1 MHEGDEESDFTGG
14 TVTFES
20 DLLNPEN
27 DEGGG
32 TTAGGPVSLMV
43 EPKGAAGNMLR
54 VIRTPDDD
62 LSGTGGEGNNDEST
76 VLSLDLVEAE
86 GASAPV
92 AEPIPLDEGIAA
104 QSSQLGGFDPD
115 RALDDAVNFTHT
127 QAGQGLPATWQVLLP
142 EPYTFESV
150 TIWNRAS
157 SDGTLDCCPSRL
169 RDITIQIVNF
179 EGGEDVVES
188 DFEGGTVTFE
198 SDLLNPENDEG
209 GGTTAG
215 GPVNLTVET
224 NGAAGNMV
232 RVIRTPDDDLSG
244 TDGEGNNDESTV
256 LSLDLVEAEGVSGA
270 IGPDLTD
277 SDGDG
282 LRDEWETEHFGNLDQ
297 TADGDPDGDGLNNLA
312 EQDKANPNKADSDD
326 DGVDDGVEITDGT
339 EPGKPDTDGDGLNDG
354 AEKAAGSNP
363 KDKDSDDDG
372 LSDGDEVNT
381 HGTNPTE
388 SDTDG
393 DGFDDEAE
401 ISRGTDP
408 KDPKSNPE
416 VQVGDEIPLT
426 IGIPAQSSQLGG
438 FGPELALDDVANF
451 THTQAGQGLP
461 ATWQLLLPDTYS
473 FQSVTIW
480 NRDASDETLGC
491 CPSRLRDIT
500 IQIVDFDG
508 DVESEFSEG
517 RIVYESEL
525 LNPENVIGGGVF
537 DDGAISLTATPGG
550 AAGNLIRVIRTP
562 DEDLSGTDGQGNN
575 DEPTVLSIDLIRATG
590 RLGTGI
596 PFAITSIEHDSEAGT
611 ATVTWT
617 SNPGIAYAIEYA
629 DDLEAWIELDDG
641 IEGEAGTTSFTDSS
655 IPQGA
660 AERYYRVRENR

>member
-62 LSGTGGEGNNDEST
+62 LSGTDGEGNNDEST

-86 GASAPV
+86 GAPAPV
-92 AEPIPLDEGIAA
+92 AEPIPLDEGISA
-104 QSSQLGGFDPD
+104 QSSQLGGFDAG
-115 RALDDAVNFTHT
+115 RALDESVNFTHT
-127 QAGQGLPATWQVLLP
+127 QAGVGLPATWQVLLP
-142 EPYTFESV
+142 ESYTFESV
-150 TIWNRAS
+150 TIWNRDAS
-157 SDGTLDCCPSRL
+157 DETLGCCPSRL
-169 RDITIQIVNF
+169 RDITIQIVEF
-179 EGGEDVVES
+179 EGDEQS
-188 DFEGGTVTFE
+188 DFAGGTVTFE
-198 SDLLNPENDEG
+198 SDLLNPENEEG

-215 GPVNLTVET
+215 GPVSLMVEPK
-224 NGAAGNMV
+224 GAAGNML

-256 LSLDLVEAEGVSGA
+256 LSLDLVEAEGVSGRG
-270 IGPDLTD
+270 GPDLTD

-282 LRDEWETEHFGNLDQ
+282 LRDEWENEHFGNLDQ
-297 TADGDPDGDGLNNLA
+297 TADGDGLSNLE
-312 EQDKANPNKADSDD
+312 EQDKADPNKADSDD
-326 DGVDDGVEITDGT
+326 GGVEDRVEITDGT
-339 EPGKPDTDGDGLNDG
+339 EPGNPDTDGDGLNDG
-354 AEKAAGSNP
+354 AEKAAGSDP
-363 KDKDSDDDG
+363 TDKDSDDDG
-372 LSDGDEVNT
+372 LSDGVEVNT
-381 HGTNPTE
+381 HGTNPAE
-388 SDTDG
+388 SDTDR
-393 DGFDDEAE
+393 DGFDDAAE

-408 KDPKSNPE
+408 TDPKSNPG
-416 VQVGDEIPLT
+416 VQVGDEIPVT
-426 IGIPAQSSQLGG
+426 VGIPAQSSQLGG
-438 FGPELALDDVANF
+438 FGPDRALDDIANF

-480 NRDASDETLGC
+480 NRDASDDTLGC

-500 IQIVDFDG
+500 IQIVDFGG
-508 DVESEFSEG
+508 DVENEFSEG

-525 LNPENVIGGGVF
+525 LNPENEIGGGVF
-537 DDGAISLTATPGG
+537 DDGPISLTANPGG

-562 DEDLSGTDGQGNN
+562 DDDLSGTNGAGNN
-575 DEPTVLSIDLIRATG
+575 DEPSVLSIDLIRATG

-596 PFAITSIEHDSEAGT
+596 PFAITSIEHDADAGT

-617 SNPGIAYAIEYA
+617 SSPGINYAIEFA
-629 DDLEAWIELDDG
+629 EDLQAWIEIDDG